1 MHPVCLFKLF
11 SLYPS
16 SLSLSLCAGSLSTNM
31 SKVSGWGDLSNKL
44 RPANN
49 FYVPAGILSSLAS
62 STCVIINPSSDE
74 KK

>member
-16 SLSLSLCAGSLSTNM
+16 SLSLFAGSLSSNM